1 MQIND
6 LFELIQRPPKGRY
19 QIFVLHHTFIYQE
32 SLWLS
37 LIHSGKYLLN
47 WSVKKA
53 LLFNFEHQNPY
64 RADYQTMFSEAFI
77 LDRSSVEII

>member
-53 LLFNFEHQNPY
+53 LLLNFEHPY
-64 RADYQTMFSEAFI
+64 RTDCIVPMFSEAFI